1 MDNVKVQPYM
11 AGKCYWERIQC
22 GEDKEGDRDV
32 EQDGPQDDE
41 VVEVRADETNNPT

>member
-1 MDNVKVQPYM
+1 M
-11 AGKCYWERIQC
+11 AGKCYRKRIQC

-41 VVEVRADETNNPT
+41 VVKVRANETNNPT